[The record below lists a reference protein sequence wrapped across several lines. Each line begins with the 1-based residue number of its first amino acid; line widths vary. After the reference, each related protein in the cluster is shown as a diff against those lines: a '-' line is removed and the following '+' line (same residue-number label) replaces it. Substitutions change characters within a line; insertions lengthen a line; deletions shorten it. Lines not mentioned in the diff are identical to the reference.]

1 MLENCF
7 VIKTKSWIY
16 LLKEILIMLNK
27 DRLVTITNCMMHF
40 LSYQTVLFLL
50 IFYVGEGTLCVC
62 IYVCWLS
69 NRLVETYFYRN
80 ESVIEK
86 AI

>member
-7 VIKTKSWIY
+7 VIKTKAWMS

-62 IYVCWLS
+62 VYVCVGYQIGS
-69 NRLVETYFYRN
+69 SKPIFTEMRV
-80 ESVIEK
+80 
-86 AI
+86 

>member
-7 VIKTKSWIY
+7 VIKTKSWIS

-62 IYVCWLS
+62 EYVCVCV
-69 NRLVETYFYRN
+69 LVIKSARRN
-80 ESVIEK
+80 LFLPK
-86 AI
+86 

>member
-7 VIKTKSWIY
+7 VIKTKAWMS

-62 IYVCWLS
+62 VCIYMCVGYQIGS
-69 NRLVETYFYRN
+69 SKPIFTEMRV
-80 ESVIEK
+80 
-86 AI
+86 